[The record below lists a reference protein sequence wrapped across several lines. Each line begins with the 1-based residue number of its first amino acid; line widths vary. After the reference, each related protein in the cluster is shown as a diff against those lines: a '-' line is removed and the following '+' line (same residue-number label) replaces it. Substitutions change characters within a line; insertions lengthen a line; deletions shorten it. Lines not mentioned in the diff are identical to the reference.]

1 MNKIPENWITYK
13 ISDLCDFQNGY
24 AFNSSDYVEE
34 GMPIIRMSNISI
46 DGNLNL
52 TSENTKYYPREKV
65 EILKKY
71 VLNKNDVVMAMT
83 DMTKDMG
90 IIGKTAI
97 IDEDN
102 KYLLNQRVGRLIIKN
117 PKILDYKYLHRYTNS
132 PRFLDY
138 AKQQCSGGVQLNLST
153 KAILNHKIILPSTIE
168 EQQEIV
174 QVLDTMNDIIRLRK
188 ECISH
193 AQDLIPALFQEMFG
207 NPLTNDKNL
216 PIVRIDTVTKVVS
229 GGTPST
235 QNSEYWDGDIIW
247 LTPKDLSGYNSMY
260 ISKGERNITDLG
272 YKKSSAQ
279 MMPKGSV
286 LFTSRAPIG
295 YVAIADTDLCT
306 NQGFKSFIPT
316 EAIKSEYLYQLLK
329 MSKEKIINMSSGAT
343 FKEISGGRIKELKIP
358 LPPIE
363 LQEQFAQKVIKIE
376 AYIKEQ
382 QEELKKAK
390 QMFQSLLH
398 HAFTGELTRHKFGGD
413 ANG

>member
-398 HAFTGELTRHKFGGD
+398 HAFTGELTRRAYGKI
-413 ANG
+413 